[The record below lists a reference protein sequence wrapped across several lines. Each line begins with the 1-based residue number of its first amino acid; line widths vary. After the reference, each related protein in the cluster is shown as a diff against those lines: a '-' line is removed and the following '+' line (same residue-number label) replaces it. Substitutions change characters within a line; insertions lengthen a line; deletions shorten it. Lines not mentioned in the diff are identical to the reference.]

1 MVGRVLIAFIGIYRR
16 FLSPLKN
23 ILTMGH
29 GVCRYRPTCSAYGQ
43 EAIRVHGVFR
53 GSGLLLKRLF
63 RCHPWG
69 GFGYDPVP
77 DCKSP
82 LDMNESDE
90 DRHWMAEAI
99 TEATKGL
106 GRTSPN
112 PAVGAVVVR
121 NGILLGRGY
130 HAKAGLPHA
139 EPEAISNVIESGH
152 DTAGATIY
160 VTLEPCSTSGRT
172 PPCTEAI
179 KSAGIVRVV
188 IGCLD
193 PNPVHHGL
201 SQSILEKAGIE
212 VTSGILEEECRN
224 LNPEF
229 NARFSAGK

>member
-1 MVGRVLIAFIGIYRR
+1 MGGRVLIFIIGIYRR

-43 EAIRVHGVFR
+43 EAIRVHGLLR
-53 GSGLLLKRLF
+53 GSGLLLKRLL

-69 GFGYDPVP
+69 GFGWDPVP
-77 DCKSP
+77 DSKSSM
-82 LDMNESDE
+82 DMNVSDE
-90 DRHWMAEAI
+90 DSRWMAEAI
-99 TEATKGL
+99 AEARKGL
-106 GRTSPN
+106 GRTAPN
-112 PAVGAVVVR
+112 PAVGATVVR

-130 HAKAGLPHA
+130 HEMAGLPHA
-139 EPEAISNVIESGH
+139 EPEAIRNAKESGH
-152 DTAGATIY
+152 DTAGATLY

-179 KSAGIVRVV
+179 KSAGIKRVV

-193 PNPVHHGL
+193 PNPAHHGL
-201 SQSILEKAGIE
+201 ARSILEKAGIE
-212 VTSGILEEECRN
+212 VTNGVLELECRN

-229 NARFSAGK
+229 NARFSAE